1 MAAIPASAI
10 VNVLPNV
17 LSAGGS
23 GLDLVGLILTN
34 STRPLIGQVL
44 RFASAA
50 DVSAYFGP
58 VSQEATL
65 ASIYFAGYTG
75 ASVTPANLL
84 FTQYPTTA
92 VPAYIRG
99 GNISGLTLAQ
109 LNALS
114 GTINATID
122 GRIVGTATIN
132 LNVATSFSNAASI
145 IQTGMNDKDASFT
158 GVIAATTGVLT
169 ASAVTGTLASGQ
181 AITGGTTPA
190 GTIITSQI
198 SGTPGGAGLYQTNI
212 IVAVASTSMVAGTTT
227 VVYDSVSGGF
237 VITAGTPGLTSNI
250 VITGGTLS
258 PLIGLTPA
266 TGALT
271 SVGAVA
277 GVPATAMD
285 AVVANTSDFVS
296 FMTTFEPNITDCVA
310 FANWT
315 NGKGNRY
322 AYVCWDTDITPT
334 TNSDT
339 SSLGYLI
346 KTLAYSGT
354 ELIYAPVNL
363 ASAAAFEMGQ
373 IASIN
378 FNAVNGRVTSA
389 FRSGSN
395 LTPDV
400 TNQTI
405 SANLI
410 ANGYNFYG
418 AYATANAQ
426 FTFFYPGQISG
437 KFAWVDS
444 YVDQVWMN
452 NGFQLALMNA
462 LTTLGSIPYNAAGY
476 AQIEAVMLDQINAAL
491 SFGAIRSGVTLS
503 ANQAQAVNAA
513 AGGRNIAETI
523 VQRGWYVL
531 VQAASPAVRAARGT
545 PPVSF
550 FYTDGQSIQQITLS
564 SVLVQ

>member
-17 LSAGGS
+17 IGAGGS

-34 STRPLIGQVL
+34 STRPPIGSVL

-50 DVSAYFGP
+50 DVSSYFGP

-65 ASIYFAGYTG
+65 AGIYFAGYTG
-75 ASVTPANLL
+75 SSVTPASLL
-84 FTQYPTTA
+84 FTQYPAAA
-92 VPAYIRG
+92 VPAYVRG

-122 GRIVGTATIN
+122 GRTINTSTIN
-132 LNVATSFSNAASI
+132 LNTATSFSNAASI
-145 IQTGMNDKDASFT
+145 IQTGLNDKDASFT
-158 GVIAATTGVLT
+158 GVIAVTTGILT
-169 ASAVTGTLASGQ
+169 ASAVTGTIAAGQ
-181 AITGGTTPA
+181 VVTGGTTPA
-190 GTIITSQI
+190 GTIITSQL
-198 SGTPGGAGLYQTNI
+198 SGTTGGAGTYQTNI
-212 IVAVASTSMVAGTTT
+212 ITAVASTSMVSGATT

-237 VITAGTPGLTSNI
+237 VITAGTPGLTSNV
-250 VITGGTLS
+250 VINSGSLS
-258 PLIGLTPA
+258 PLIAITAA
-266 TGALT
+266 TGAV
-271 SVGAVA
+271 SSPGAIA
-277 GVPATAMD
+277 GAPASAMD
-285 AVVANTSDFVS
+285 AVVASTQDFAT
-296 FMTTFEPNITDCVA
+296 FMTTFEPNITDALA
-310 FANWT
+310 FANWN
-315 NGKGNRY
+315 NGKNNRY
-322 AYVCWDTDITPT
+322 VYVCWDTDTIPT
-334 TNSDT
+334 TNADT
-339 SSLGYLI
+339 TSLGYLI

-354 ELIYAPVNL
+354 ELIYSPTNL
-363 ASAAAFEMGQ
+363 SNAAAFEMGQ

-389 FRSGSN
+389 FRSGTN
-395 LTPDV
+395 LVPDV

-405 SANLI
+405 GANLI

-444 YVDQVWMN
+444 YIDQVWMN
-452 NGFQLALMNA
+452 NGFQLALMGA
-462 LTTLGSIPYNAAGY
+462 LTTLGTIPYNASGY
-476 AQIEAVMLDQINAAL
+476 AQIEAVMLGQINLAL

-503 ANQAQAVNAA
+503 ALQAQAVNAA

-531 VQAASPAVRAARGT
+531 VQDATPAVRAARGT